1 MNYIVIGFLI
11 GIGWHVVK
19 LIYSVVEE
27 LLFCRLHKTNW
38 YAIAAGNRPIDI
50 DAADNKKSVKNRI
63 GF

>member
-11 GIGWHVVK
+11 GIGWHVVQ
-19 LIYSVVEE
+19 LIYDVVYE
-27 LLFCRLHKTNW
+27 LLFCRLHKARW
-38 YAIAAGNRPIDI
+38 YNIAAGKRPIDI